1 MKLMRATRTAA
12 FCEAR
17 GVRPGMPLAAFRDLV
32 LRQLALAAAAV
43 RGALVD
49 DGVTLSG
56 MVIVGSGLIDDDT
69 MRALND
75 PEAK

>member
-1 MKLMRATRTAA
+1 
-12 FCEAR
+12 
-17 GVRPGMPLAAFRDLV
+17 MPLAAFRDLV

-43 RGALVD
+43 RGALGD

-75 PEAK
+75 PEAKLSG